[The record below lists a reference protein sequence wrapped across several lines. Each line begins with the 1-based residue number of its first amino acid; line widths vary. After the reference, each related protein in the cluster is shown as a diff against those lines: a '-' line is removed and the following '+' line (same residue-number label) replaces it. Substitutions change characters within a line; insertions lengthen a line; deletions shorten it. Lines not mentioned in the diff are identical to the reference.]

1 MKYREKHIE
10 IEALQYEGRW
20 LDMLRWLDQKGQSPQ
35 DVRATRGCVANEYVT
50 LVYLDVEV
58 GVSIGNWV
66 CLNDDLGVFVLPD
79 DTYKM
84 LFEEV
89 GDQPGEDPDDRK
101 IKIRCPGCQRS
112 GVFARFLTDPPLDD
126 GTQLVCSGCG
136 GVFEVD
142 LEEMEI
148 MEDEGAD
155 DAEPE
160 E

>member
-20 LDMLRWLDQKGQSPQ
+20 LDLLRWLDQKGQAPQ
-35 DVRATRGCVANEYVT
+35 DARSTYGQLNNKNVT
-50 LVYLDVEV
+50 LKYAGGEV
-58 GVSIGNWV
+58 GVSIGEWV

-79 DTYKM
+79 DTFKLLY
-84 LFEEV
+84 EAA